1 VAQGRVWLTTAVVS
15 GRAASL
21 RLIGFDAT
29 DGRVAVNTEVFK
41 VYQDEF
47 TTNAKN
53 SDASP
58 TPIVDGD
65 RVYVHFGANG
75 TAAVSTA
82 GAVLWKTQLRYESQ
96 HGNGGSPVLYRDLL
110 IINCDGF
117 DQAYVVALDRN
128 TGKERWRRSRRPPFS
143 HAYSTPLTIRVGE
156 QDQLV
161 SVGAYVTTAY
171 EPLTG
176 REIWRVSYRDGF
188 SNVPRPV
195 YGHGLVFITT
205 GFQQP
210 SLLAI
215 RPDGTGDV
223 TKTHVAWTLSRG
235 APLTPSPILAGD
247 DLYVVSDIGIL
258 TCVDARTGEVRWTT
272 RLGGNYS
279 ASPVLAGG
287 LLYFASEEGVTTV
300 VAPGA
305 ALTRVAANTLD
316 GPSSRHRRS
325 PTARS
330 SSARRRR
337 STGFPAGGAG
347 FVVDQRLVTR
357 QDRIDDPPGGL
368 HAVLTPEERTVSAHR
383 VAQQA
388 FVRRHLAVG
397 RR

>member
-1 VAQGRVWLTTAVVS
+1 M
-15 GRAASL
+15 
-21 RLIGFDAT
+21 GFDAA
-29 DGRVAVNTEVFK
+29 DGRVAADVEVFK
-41 VYQDEF
+41 LYQDEF

-58 TPIVDGD
+58 TPIIDGD
-65 RVYVHFGANG
+65 RVYVHFGAHG
-75 TAAVSTA
+75 TAAVSTS

-117 DQAYVVALDRN
+117 DQAFVVALDRM
-128 TGKERWRRSRRPPFS
+128 TGREKWRRSRRSPWS
-143 HAYSTPLTIRVGE
+143 QAYSTPLVIRVGE

-176 REIWRVSYRDGF
+176 REIWRVTYRDGF

-223 TKTHVAWTLSRG
+223 TKTHVVWTLSRG
-235 APLTPSPILAGD
+235 APFTPSPILAGD
-247 DLYVVSDIGIL
+247 DLYVVSDLGIL
-258 TCVDARTGEVRWTT
+258 TRVDARTGVVRSTT

-287 LLYFASEEGVTTV
+287 RLYFASEEGVTTV
-300 VAPGA
+300 MAPGDSP
-305 ALTRVAANTLD
+305 TPVAANTLD
-316 GPSSRHRRS
+316 GAILASPAVADGSLFIRAGSSLYRIS
-325 PTARS
+325 
-330 SSARRRR
+330 
-337 STGFPAGGAG
+337 GG
-347 FVVDQRLVTR
+347 
-357 QDRIDDPPGGL
+357 
-368 HAVLTPEERTVSAHR
+368 
-383 VAQQA
+383 
-388 FVRRHLAVG
+388 
-397 RR
+397 